1 MIKKLFVG
9 LLIVTFFNVLHS
21 DTEAKAMMSPQE
33 MLGIV
38 VELLEEFNAQEE
50 TLDDEEERIFED
62 KNYDDSL
69 GQYAHPAEMGKRV
82 DYHYFV
88 EHEGTLIPLE
98 MRIQANILTGDNA
111 YQFLGMNEAYQV
123 FDQMNS
129 QEEWIVIEFELEIF
143 DDSEHSD
150 LTHEI
155 KPEDFD
161 LYIANSPDNKVYEPI
176 YNEHLFESVVLQP
189 GNIFEGK
196 IAKRVP
202 KYTDFT
208 IRFGTGEKPSHVFWY
223 YYAEEDPN
231 IIY

>member
-69 GQYAHPAEMGKRV
+69 GQYANPAEMGTRV
-82 DYHYFV
+82 DYQYFV
-88 EHEGTLIPLE
+88 EHEGTLTPLE
-98 MRIQANILTGDNA
+98 MRIQANILTGDDA

-129 QEEWIVIEFELEIF
+129 QEEWIIIEFELEIF
-143 DDSEHSD
+143 DNSEHSD
-150 LTHEI
+150 LAHEI

-189 GNIFEGK
+189 GNIFEEK

-231 IIY
+231 IMY